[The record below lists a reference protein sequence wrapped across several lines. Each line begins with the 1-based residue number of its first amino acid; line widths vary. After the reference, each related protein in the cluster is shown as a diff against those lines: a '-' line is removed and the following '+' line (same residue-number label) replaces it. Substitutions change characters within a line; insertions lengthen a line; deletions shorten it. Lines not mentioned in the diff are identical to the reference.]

1 MKTGE
6 QVKIALFKH
15 IKYASWEAVFE
26 CHDDIKYENY
36 VRISHEIELTFLARS
51 NEQVIPEQIA
61 MLNKEIQETYVNAER
76 KVAEINEIKSKL
88 LAITNQSNSQP
99 TKDLVDDNVLF

>member
-1 MKTGE
+1 MKTDE

-26 CHDDIKYENY
+26 CAEDLKHSDY

-61 MLNKEIQETYVNAER
+61 MLDKEIQEAYVNAER
-76 KVAEINEIKSKL
+76 KVAEINDIKSKL
-88 LAITNQSNSQP
+88 LAITNQSISQS
-99 TKDLVDDNVLF
+99 TKDLVDDDITF